1 MDLCYG
7 NLGIISNNVFIIW
20 TGGDK
25 MENKDNKKEVDDM
38 QAPTKEKNKSQ
49 IQDDLKK
56 VEEAYGV
63 FEKYVDQLKNVSIDE
78 AIRLGKERYL
88 KEKMKKISGE

>member
-38 QAPTKEKNKSQ
+38 QAPTKEENKSQ